1 MNDVK
6 VFENEQFGTVRT
18 LEENGKVLFCG
29 KDIAVALGYSNP
41 RDALNRHCKGVVKR
55 DGVSITTNQHGV
67 TSEQTV
73 EMSYIPEGDVYRL
86 IINSR
91 LPQAQKVEEW
101 VFDDILPSIRKHGMY
116 ATDELINN
124 PDVAIAA
131 FTALKHEREER
142 RRLEAV
148 NAAQAQELEAAR
160 PKVEFADAV
169 ESSDASISVG
179 ETAKLLRQN
188 GIDTGEKRFFKWLRE
203 HGYLIKNGCDRNL
216 PTQKSM
222 EMRLFEIKEST
233 ITLPDGRTRITG
245 TPKVTGK
252 GQRYF
257 INLFLNPSPAL

>member
-6 VFENEQFGTVRT
+6 VFENEQFGEVRT
-18 LEENGKVLFCG
+18 LTINNEPWF
-29 KDIAVALGYSNP
+29 VALDVCRILGLDKTWN
-41 RDALNRHCKGVVKR
+41 ALQRLDDDEKGTT
-55 DGVSITTNQHGV
+55 SISTLGGMQEV
-67 TSEQTV
+67 T
-73 EMSYIPEGDVYRL
+73 
-86 IINSR
+86 IINEAGLYNLVLGSR
-91 LPQAQKVEEW
+91 KKEAKEFRRWVTHDVLP
-101 VFDDILPSIRKHGMY
+101 DIRKHGMY
-116 ATDELINN
+116 ATDDLLNDPEL
-124 PDVAIAA
+124 AIAV
-131 FTALKHEREER
+131 FTALKQEKEER

-222 EMRLFEIKEST
+222 EMGLFEIKEST

-257 INLFLNPSPAL
+257 IKLFLNPSPAL

>member
-6 VFENEQFGTVRT
+6 VFENEQFGKVRT

-41 RDALNRHCKGVVKR
+41 RDALNRHCRGVVKR

-131 FTALKHEREER
+131 FTALK
-142 RRLEAV
+142 
-148 NAAQAQELEAAR
+148 
-160 PKVEFADAV
+160 
-169 ESSDASISVG
+169 
-179 ETAKLLRQN
+179 
-188 GIDTGEKRFFKWLRE
+188 TGE
-203 HGYLIKNGCDRNL
+203 
-216 PTQKSM
+216 
-222 EMRLFEIKEST
+222 
-233 ITLPDGRTRITG
+233 GRTQASGSCQRGTG
-245 TPKVTGK
+245 TGT
-252 GQRYF
+252 
-257 INLFLNPSPAL
+257 